1 MTMTITI
8 TRRRLLRASALL
20 APTLLP
26 FAAGAQGVSNWPNR
40 FVRLIVPFPPG
51 GGTDNVARIFT
62 PKLAEL
68 WGQQVV
74 IENRAGAGSNIG
86 SEIAARAEPDGYTML
101 FATVAMAINRHMH
114 ASLGYDAIADF
125 APITV
130 LANYP
135 NVMAVPNISPAKS
148 VAEFITLAK
157 GKPGMLFGSSG
168 VGTSPHLSGE
178 LFKRMAGID
187 MTHVPYRGAG
197 PAVIDLIPGRLDM
210 MFNTIGAMMP
220 HVRSGRVRGLA
231 VSSVQRFFTAPDL
244 PTVAESGL
252 PGFEVMGW
260 YGLLAPV
267 KTPPEIVR
275 KMNADVV
282 AVLRDPAV
290 KKRVEDLGVG
300 VVASSP
306 EEMGALLRADIAKWE
321 PIIKSAGIK
330 AE

>member
-1 MTMTITI
+1 
-8 TRRRLLRASALL
+8 
-20 APTLLP
+20 
-26 FAAGAQGVSNWPNR
+26 
-40 FVRLIVPFPPG
+40 
-51 GGTDNVARIFT
+51 
-62 PKLAEL
+62 
-68 WGQQVV
+68 
-74 IENRAGAGSNIG
+74 
-86 SEIAARAEPDGYTML
+86 
-101 FATVAMAINRHMH
+101 MH

-178 LFKRMAGID
+178 LFKRLAGID

-197 PAVIDLIPGRLDM
+197 PAITDLIPGRLDM